1 MNNIKTT
8 FERYNKSLA
17 GCLPCDGELEPIT
30 FSDSFLRRAELII
43 ENTERSVG
51 RKKVR
56 LSRVVCFAL
65 IIMALLTTVAF
76 AVGTIIF
83 PNKKI
88 DYKTEKNET
97 TIVFDGEGLEK
108 AEDFDMQ
115 YVSVGYLPDGFA
127 IKNRDESDGGVT
139 LYYYNDK
146 DECLRI
152 TQQYKKDAS
161 IDLDTNGNE
170 IKLVTIDDGRQGL
183 CYTSFGQHTLIF
195 EDAYY
200 YYVIRL
206 PSRMP
211 QTEIVRI
218 ANALTLE

>member
-1 MNNIKTT
+1 MNNIKTA

-51 RKKVR
+51 REKVR

-115 YVSVGYLPDGFA
+115 FVSVGYLPDGFV

-218 ANALTLE
+218 ANALTFE

>member
-1 MNNIKTT
+1 MNNIKTA

-43 ENTERSVG
+43 DNTERSVG

-56 LSRVVCFAL
+56 LSCVVCFAL

-115 YVSVGYLPDGFA
+115 FVSVGYLPDGFA

-211 QTEIVRI
+211 QTELVRI
-218 ANALTLE
+218 ANALTFE